1 MGTVPRIISESR
13 LKLPQF
19 DLQFRDASL
28 FWTRNIDCKTLV
40 GGSLMFEED
49 AKMEDLG
56 YAVSAGYLS
65 FKDTAIIAFSYL
77 IYS

>member
-1 MGTVPRIISESR
+1 
-13 LKLPQF
+13 
-19 DLQFRDASL
+19 
-28 FWTRNIDCKTLV
+28 
-40 GGSLMFEED
+40 MFEED

>member
-1 MGTVPRIISESR
+1 LIQIQILAWFALANRQPEGCALRVH
-13 LKLPQF
+13 
-19 DLQFRDASL
+19 
-28 FWTRNIDCKTLV
+28 CKTLV